1 MSYTSVHSYRHRR
14 WPRVLAIIGIV
25 VLVLIAAAVAVALWK
40 APHFDAIS
48 PAPGAFIKTTTPT
61 ISARV
66 GGLGGV
72 RDITVV
78 LDGTDVSASASRS
91 GDTISVAAKGLAD
104 GAHTVTIGG
113 ASSNPLRRHVSTTWS
128 FTVDTVAP
136 PLTVDGIGGASDGIK
151 LSGASEPGAIVSSA
165 TTNAS
170 GTTTAS
176 ADGRYTLKLRLR
188 KGAWHVT
195 VKATDRAGNAATSAV
210 VVYVSATP
218 FMLALTDPRVVGAMA
233 VVKTASPTIA
243 FIAAGA
249 DVTPRLQ
256 ASLDGK
262 SLAVSTDSPQGTVK
276 LSGLAEG
283 RHELAIAAL
292 AGNGQRISTGC
303 TFTVDSTEKFGAATL
318 IAGALGADVKE
329 LQRRLAKAGVYKG
342 PGDGVFG
349 DSTFHAVQAFE
360 KKMGMAADGIVG
372 VQVIGALSGHIVI
385 DLSQLRLYFYKG
397 TRLVATYPIAA
408 GQPAYPTPTG
418 HYYVVEMVKNPTWTP
433 PNSPWAKGAV
443 PIPPGE
449 TNPLGPRWIGTSA
462 PGIGIHGTND
472 PSSIG
477 LHVSHGC
484 IRMYVPD
491 VEKLFEMVTVG
502 MPVIIQP

>member
-1 MSYTSVHSYRHRR
+1 MSNSSVHRYGRR
-14 WPRVLAIIGIV
+14 WPRVLAIVGIV
-25 VLVLIAAAVAVALWK
+25 VLVLFAAAVAIAVWK
-40 APHFDAIS
+40 APRIS
-48 PAPGAFIKTTTPT
+48 ALSPTPGAYLKTTAPT
-61 ISARV
+61 VSAEV
-66 GGLGGV
+66 DGLGGV

-91 GDTISVAAKGLAD
+91 GDTITAPTTGLTD
-104 GAHTVTIGG
+104 GVHTVTIGG
-113 ASSNPLRRHVSTTWS
+113 ASSNPLRRHVSATWS
-128 FTVDTVAP
+128 FTVDTVP
-136 PLTVDGIGGASDGIK
+136 PTLTVDGIDAASRGVK

-170 GTTTAS
+170 GTTTAG

-210 VVYVSATP
+210 AVYVSATP
-218 FMLALTDPRVVGAMA
+218 FMLALTSPPP
-233 VVKTASPTIA
+233 VVKTASPTIS
-243 FIAAGA
+243 FIAAAAG
-249 DVTPRLQ
+249 VTPQLRGGIDNKPLT
-256 ASLDGK
+256 
-262 SLAVSTDSPQGTVK
+262 VSTDSPQGSVR

-283 RHELAIAAL
+283 RHEFGISAKVGKL
-292 AGNGQRISTGC
+292 QSISTGC
-303 TFTVDSTEKFGAATL
+303 TFVVDSTEKFGAATL
-318 IAGALGADVKE
+318 IAGARGADVKE

-342 PGDGVFG
+342 PKDGDFGV
-349 DSTFHAVQAFE
+349 STFHAVQALERRF
-360 KKMGMAADGIVG
+360 GMPADGIVG
-372 VQVIGALSGHIVI
+372 PQVIGALSGHIVI

-397 TRLVATYPIAA
+397 TKLVATYPIAA

-418 HYYVVEMVKNPTWTP
+418 HFYVVEMVKNPTWTP
-433 PNSPWAKGAV
+433 PDSPWAKGAV

-477 LHVSHGC
+477 NHVSHGC

-491 VEKLFEMVTVG
+491 VKKLFQMVTVG